1 MSYYESIDAELYFK
15 NDTSESVIDGFMTF
29 ANENLYEHAISETVV
44 NNYINISI
52 NSYCSYASDDIEN
65 VIKEYDDIIVAAEI
79 YVEGEEC
86 GDFWRMRKI
95 EGEKDWRREG
105 SYIVYEGEDIPTFN
119 GSTEVKSHVNPDKL
133 IEML

>member
-15 NDTSESVIDGFMTF
+15 KDTSESVIDGFLTF
-29 ANENLYEHAISETVV
+29 AKESLYEYDINETVT

-52 NSYCSYASDDIEN
+52 SSYCSHASDDIEN
-65 VIKEYDDIIVAAEI
+65 VIKEYDDIIAVAEV